1 MRLVAAEFRKLTY
14 QRAMWGLLIAGVLF
28 AMLGTIATPFIIDQS
43 ADGLGFG
50 TLAEVAVVDSV
61 YANAISA
68 YIFSVIV
75 GVLIVAGEFRHG
87 TAVATFVAAPQRGRV
102 LLAKLWVAAIA
113 GLVLQ
118 VIATAAGFGAGA
130 LAMMAFPDA
139 ATPSVDIFINTSIGA
154 VVSGAVLG
162 ILGAAVGALL
172 RSQVLALMSV
182 LIWLFAIEPI
192 LLLLVPDQG
201 KYFLSGLITSMVAL
215 DVQSEQFN
223 LDTGDFLSPLVSIGF
238 LLAYGAIFSILA
250 LISSMRRDIE

>member
-1 MRLVAAEFRKLTY
+1 
-14 QRAMWGLLIAGVLF
+14 
-28 AMLGTIATPFIIDQS
+28 
-43 ADGLGFG
+43 
-50 TLAEVAVVDSV
+50 
-61 YANAISA
+61 
-68 YIFSVIV
+68 
-75 GVLIVAGEFRHG
+75 
-87 TAVATFVAAPQRGRV
+87 
-102 LLAKLWVAAIA
+102 
-113 GLVLQ
+113 
-118 VIATAAGFGAGA
+118 
-130 LAMMAFPDA
+130 MAFPDA

-238 LLAYGAIFSILA
+238 LLVYGALFSVLA